1 VVYANIQQKVKV
13 VWIAIR
19 LGRNRVLD
27 RRAPQRAPQR
37 GTQQAPQGAQVIP
50 SAQERVKNEPMHIQK
65 IE

>member
-1 VVYANIQQKVKV
+1 MVYANIQQKVKV
-13 VWIAIR
+13 VWIAIG

-27 RRAPQRAPQR
+27 RRAPQR